1 MLLIVILLPTVKG
14 SFSNKRFRSR
24 KRRSSS
30 ENSTESCAHRSR
42 NCSEIWEPLRKSRRL
57 SENTACL
64 CQRDSSEPDEVN
76 ATDETMASS
85 EETVTLS
92 VEKLPSLDPPE
103 LTKGVTGEK
112 TTAIN
117 ESEITT
123 STCNVAVA
131 SELATAEE
139 ASSEHDGTVPMKKR
153 TYMDL
158 RELTAG
164 VDEDDATVIAAIGI
178 TSSSCN
184 FTVASE
190 LATAEEA
197 SSEHDGTMPMKKRT
211 YMDLRELTAGVDED
225 DATVIAAIGITSSSC
240 NFTVASELATAEEA
254 SSEHDGTVP
263 MKKRTYMD
271 LRELTAGVDED
282 DTTVIDAIGI
292 TSSSCNFTVAS
303 ELATV
308 EEKVSGINITLP
320 LEKCSA
326 LDVHESSEVLRTEE
340 STNVYES
347 EITASSHNVITG
359 RDLLIAAD
367 DYFEGNTSLSVDKV
381 FLVDGPGPGPAE
393 VIATDGTT
401 SKDETEIAASLN
413 NVSVAPQ
420 GFFEDDGS
428 AEDVTLPVEKV
439 SSLDVLKLAA
449 AIATDETPVTD
460 ESEVTSSIHGVSA
473 ASEDLVLGEKTSEA
487 YVTLP
492 VEKLSLLKVH
502 HGPVE
507 FVATGETANLDEVEI
522 TACAYDG
529 GVITAE
535 KGLSED
541 TTLPVEDITS
551 PEVHQPTMSVTTDE
565 ITSLEGNKIAESIC
579 DVALAV
585 QRHFQEKVSSLDV
598 HEPANAVATNETTTP
613 DDSKINAH
621 NYDLN
626 ATCKHLVTPLV
637 TLGVCWFHCDT
648 CMGSFLFSF
657 LYSRISESF

>member
-1 MLLIVILLPTVKG
+1 MIFIVILLSTVEG
-14 SFSNKRFRSR
+14 SVSNKSFRSR

-30 ENSTESCAHRSR
+30 ENSIESCIHLNR

-64 CQRDSSEPDEVN
+64 CQRESSEPDEVN

-85 EETVTLS
+85 EETMTLS
-92 VEKLPSLDPPE
+92 MEKLPSLDPPE
-103 LTKGVTGEK
+103 LTKGVTGEE

-123 STCNVAVA
+123 STCNVAAASELVTAEEAYSEHDGTVPMKKPTYMDLRELTAGVDEDDATVIAALGITSSSCNFTVA

-139 ASSEHDGTVPMKKR
+139 AYSEHDGTVPMKKR

-164 VDEDDATVIAAIGI
+164 VVEDDATVIAALGI

-190 LATAEEA
+190 LATAEE
-197 SSEHDGTMPMKKRT
+197 M
-211 YMDLRELTAGVDED
+211 L
-225 DATVIAAIGITSSSC
+225 
-240 NFTVASELATAEEA
+240 
-254 SSEHDGTVP
+254 
-263 MKKRTYMD
+263 
-271 LRELTAGVDED
+271 
-282 DTTVIDAIGI
+282 
-292 TSSSCNFTVAS
+292 
-303 ELATV
+303 
-308 EEKVSGINITLP
+308 SGINITLP
-320 LEKCSA
+320 LEKCSV
-326 LDVHESSEVLRTEE
+326 LDVHESSEVLRKDK

-347 EITASSHNVITG
+347 EITTSSHKVITG
-359 RDLLIAAD
+359 RELFISAD
-367 DYFEGNTSLSVDKV
+367 EYFEGNISLPVDKV
-381 FLVDGPGPGPAE
+381 SLVDEAVHAE

-401 SKDETEIAASLN
+401 SKDEIEVAASLN
-413 NVSVAPQ
+413 DVSVVPQ
-420 GFFEDDGS
+420 GFFGDDGS

-439 SSLDVLKLAA
+439 SSLDVLKSAD
-449 AIATDETPVTD
+449 AIATDETLVTG
-460 ESEVTSSIHGVSA
+460 ESEVTSFIHGVSA
-473 ASEDLVLGEKTSEA
+473 PSEDLVVGEKPSEA

-492 VEKLSLLKVH
+492 VEKLSLLEVH

-507 FVATGETANLDEVEI
+507 VMATGETANLDEVEI

-529 GVITAE
+529 SVITAE

-585 QRHFQEKVSSLDV
+585 QRHFRDKTALPGEKVSSLDV
-598 HEPANAVATNETTTP
+598 HEPANALPTNETTTP
-613 DDSKINAH
+613 DDSKFNAH
-621 NYDLN
+621 NYGLN
-626 ATCKHLVTPLV
+626 ATCKHLMTPLV
-637 TLGVCWFHCDT
+637 MLGVCWFHCDT
-648 CMGSFLFSF
+648 CMSSSLFSC
-657 LYSRISESF
+657 LYSRV

>member
-1 MLLIVILLPTVKG
+1 MLLIVVLLSTVEG
-14 SFSNKRFRSR
+14 NFSNKSFRSR

-64 CQRDSSEPDEVN
+64 CQRDSLEPDEVN

-103 LTKGVTGEK
+103 LTKGVTGEE

-117 ESEITT
+117 ETEITT
-123 STCNVAVA
+123 STCNVAAASELATAEEAYSEHDGTVPMKKRTYLDLRELTAGVDEDDATVIAAIGITSSSCNFTVA

-139 ASSEHDGTVPMKKR
+139 AYSEHDGTVPMKKR

-197 SSEHDGTMPMKKRT
+197 
-211 YMDLRELTAGVDED
+211 Y
-225 DATVIAAIGITSSSC
+225 
-240 NFTVASELATAEEA
+240 
-254 SSEHDGTVP
+254 SEHDGTVP

-271 LRELTAGVDED
+271 LRALTAGVDED
-282 DTTVIDAIGI
+282 DATVIDVVEI
-292 TSSSCNFTVAS
+292 TSSSCNLTVAS
-303 ELATV
+303 DLATA
-308 EEKVSGINITLP
+308 EEKLSGINITLP
-320 LEKCSA
+320 LEKCPA
-326 LDVHESSEVLRTEE
+326 LDVHESSEVLRTDE

-359 RDLLIAAD
+359 RDLFIGAD
-367 DYFEGNTSLSVDKV
+367 EYFEGNISLPVDKV
-381 FLVDGPGPGPAE
+381 SLVDEAVHAE

-401 SKDETEIAASLN
+401 SKDEIKIAASLN
-413 NVSVAPQ
+413 DVSVAPQ
-420 GFFEDDGS
+420 GFFGDDGS
-428 AEDVTLPVEKV
+428 AEDVTLPV
-439 SSLDVLKLAA
+439 
-449 AIATDETPVTD
+449 
-460 ESEVTSSIHGVSA
+460 
-473 ASEDLVLGEKTSEA
+473 
-487 YVTLP
+487 
-492 VEKLSLLKVH
+492 
-502 HGPVE
+502 
-507 FVATGETANLDEVEI
+507 
-522 TACAYDG
+522 
-529 GVITAE
+529 
-535 KGLSED
+535 
-541 TTLPVEDITS
+541 
-551 PEVHQPTMSVTTDE
+551 
-565 ITSLEGNKIAESIC
+565 
-579 DVALAV
+579 
-585 QRHFQEKVSSLDV
+585 EKVSSLDV

-621 NYDLN
+621 SYDLN

-637 TLGVCWFHCDT
+637 TSGVCWFHCDT
-648 CMGSFLFSF
+648 CIGSFLFSC

>member
-1 MLLIVILLPTVKG
+1 M
-14 SFSNKRFRSR
+14 
-24 KRRSSS
+24 
-30 ENSTESCAHRSR
+30 
-42 NCSEIWEPLRKSRRL
+42 
-57 SENTACL
+57 
-64 CQRDSSEPDEVN
+64 
-76 ATDETMASS
+76 
-85 EETVTLS
+85 TLS

-103 LTKGVTGEK
+103 LTKGVTGEE

-117 ESEITT
+117 ASEITT
-123 STCNVAVA
+123 SACNVAAA

-164 VDEDDATVIAAIGI
+164 VDEDDATVIAALGI

-197 SSEHDGTMPMKKRT
+197 
-211 YMDLRELTAGVDED
+211 Y
-225 DATVIAAIGITSSSC
+225 
-240 NFTVASELATAEEA
+240 
-254 SSEHDGTVP
+254 SEHDGTVP

-282 DTTVIDAIGI
+282 DATVISAIGI

-303 ELATV
+303 ELATAEEAYSEHDGTV
-308 EEKVSGINITLP
+308 PMKKRTYMDLRELTAGVDEDDATVIAATGITSSSCNLTVASELATAEEKLSGINITLP
-320 LEKCSA
+320 LEKCSV
-326 LDVHESSEVLRTEE
+326 LDVHESSEVLRKDK

-347 EITASSHNVITG
+347 EITTSSHNVITG
-359 RDLLIAAD
+359 RELFISAD
-367 DYFEGNTSLSVDKV
+367 EYFEGNISLPVDKV
-381 FLVDGPGPGPAE
+381 SLVDEAVHAE
-393 VIATDGTT
+393 VIATNGTT
-401 SKDETEIAASLN
+401 SKDEIEIAASLN
-413 NVSVAPQ
+413 DVSVVPQ
-420 GFFEDDGS
+420 GFFGDDGS

-439 SSLDVLKLAA
+439 SSLDVLKSAD
-449 AIATDETPVTD
+449 AIATDETLVTG
-460 ESEVTSSIHGVSA
+460 ESEVTSSIHGDSA
-473 ASEDLVLGEKTSEA
+473 VVGEKPSEA

-492 VEKLSLLKVH
+492 VEKLYLLEVH

-507 FVATGETANLDEVEI
+507 VMATGETANLDEVEI

-529 GVITAE
+529 SVITAE

-585 QRHFQEKVSSLDV
+585 QRHFQDKTALPGEKVSSLDV
-598 HEPANAVATNETTTP
+598 HEPANALPTNETTTP
-613 DDSKINAH
+613 DDSKFNAH
-621 NYDLN
+621 NYGLN
-626 ATCKHLVTPLV
+626 ATCKHLMTPLV
-637 TLGVCWFHCDT
+637 MLGVCWFHCDT
-648 CMGSFLFSF
+648 CMGSFLFSC
-657 LYSRISESF
+657 LYSRVSLSF